1 MANYATDWSCWKKVV
16 TVGRMKL
23 KQLVKDWLPPA
34 AISLCQ
40 RLQGKGVA
48 YSGDYAS
55 WQVALA
61 NSTGYDSDIILKK
74 VSSALMKVK
83 SGEAVFERDSVLFD
97 KVEHSFPLLAGL
109 LRVASENEG
118 KLSVL
123 DFGGS
128 LGSTY
133 FQCRDFLS
141 VLPQLNWCIV
151 EQEKFVGKG
160 RDFFESDQLRFFYTM
175 QESVDYIQP
184 NVALLSSVLQYI
196 QNPLDVIKSLIS
208 TDVQYIVIDRTPFSA
223 LSNKN
228 WLCVQHVPSEIYQ
241 ASYPCWI
248 FSEAWF
254 KQCLL
259 DQFEV
264 ITDFEGSDGNGH
276 VDGLPFQFKG
286 MIWKRR

>member
-34 AISLCQ
+34 AISLCK
-40 RLQGKGVA
+40 RWQGKGIA

-55 WQVALA
+55 WQDALA
-61 NSTGYDSDIILKK
+61 NSMGYDSGIILEK
-74 VSSALMKVK
+74 VSSALAKVR
-83 SGEAVFERDSVLFD
+83 SGEAVYERDSVLFD

-109 LRVASENEG
+109 FRVAVENEG

-151 EQEKFVGKG
+151 EQDKFVGRG
-160 RDFFESDQLRFFYTM
+160 R
-175 QESVDYIQP
+175 
-184 NVALLSSVLQYI
+184 N
-196 QNPLDVIKSLIS
+196 
-208 TDVQYIVIDRTPFSA
+208 
-223 LSNKN
+223 
-228 WLCVQHVPSEIYQ
+228 
-241 ASYPCWI
+241 
-248 FSEAWF
+248 
-254 KQCLL
+254 
-259 DQFEV
+259 
-264 ITDFEGSDGNGH
+264 
-276 VDGLPFQFKG
+276 
-286 MIWKRR
+286 

>member
-1 MANYATDWSCWKKVV
+1 M
-16 TVGRMKL
+16 GELKL

-34 AISLCQ
+34 ILSLCC
-40 RLQGKGVA
+40 RWRKGGA
-48 YSGDYAS
+48 SYRGDYAT
-55 WQVALA
+55 WQEALA
-61 NSTGYDSDIILKK
+61 NSTGYDSNIILEK

-83 SGEAVFERDSVLFD
+83 SGEAVYERDSVLFD

-151 EQEKFVGKG
+151 EQEKFVGRG
-160 RDFFESDQLRFFYTM
+160 RDSFESDQLRFFYTM

-196 QNPLDVIKSLIS
+196 QSPYALLKEAANTEIE
-208 TDVQYIVIDRTPFSA
+208 YIIIDRTPFSRA
-223 LSNKN
+223 DKDRISI
-228 WLCVQHVPSEIYQ
+228 QYVPSEIY
-241 ASYPCWI
+241 ASKLSCWI
-248 FSEAWF
+248 FSLELF
-254 KQCLL
+254 KETLSGSFNL
-259 DQFEV
+259 
-264 ITDFEGSDGNGH
+264 IADFESKDQIDGVDFKFMGS
-276 VDGLPFQFKG
+276 
-286 MIWKRR
+286 IWRRRTLL